1 MYLFMRVLN
10 YTYNLGVYM
19 YKSYRNLKVY
29 NSYIYMYVYVH
40 IYIYSCFLACL
51 FVCAVHFSCRLITRP
66 GPVFA
71 FLGFG

>member
-29 NSYIYMYVYVH
+29 NSYIYIYMYVYVH
-40 IYIYSCFLACL
+40 IYIYIYIFLFL
-51 FVCAVHFSCRLITRP
+51 SMFVRVC
-66 GPVFA
+66 GA
-71 FLGFG
+71 FLMSSYY